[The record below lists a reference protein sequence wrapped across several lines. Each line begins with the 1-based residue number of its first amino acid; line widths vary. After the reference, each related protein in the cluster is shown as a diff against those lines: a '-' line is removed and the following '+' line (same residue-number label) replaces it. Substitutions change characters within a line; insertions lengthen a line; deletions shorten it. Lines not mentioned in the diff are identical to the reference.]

1 MSAFSVSSFDSL
13 AFSSDAFGLEV
24 VAPTGAIYAYELGNL
39 FILPN
44 FIPPPPIPPITV
56 NPKNII
62 RVARQNNTI
71 SVKRDSNK
79 IIVKR
84 NSNKI
89 IVRCK

>member
-1 MSAFSVSSFDSL
+1 MFASRYFNPRYWAERYWNKGSAL
-13 AFSSDAFGLEV
+13 P
-24 VAPTGAIYAYELGNL
+24 APTGAVYAYELGNL

-62 RVARQNNTI
+62 RVTRQN
-71 SVKRDSNK
+71 NK